1 MSPAIQPNLPIG
13 YWLKHA
19 DEVITKHINQVQ
31 AANGVSRFQWQLLN
45 SIHEVGTVSKAQ
57 LFGIM
62 QTFVSHADFE
72 KMIDEMID
80 KGWLSQDEKNEGLLQ
95 LTEEGNSKHQIILE
109 SQKEVRQ
116 RTVQG
121 VSEEEYTTVISVLQR
136 IVENLEGKHS

>member
-1 MSPAIQPNLPIG
+1 MTQEQKPNLPIG

-95 LTEEGNSKHQIILE
+95 LTEEGNSKHQVILE

-116 RTVQG
+116 RTVQS